1 MHRCKECNKQ
11 KAKNWHY
18 DNHERSKEAR
28 RAYSKNNPE
37 TVRRLNYKRKYGI
50 TLEQYNQILEAQG
63 GVCAGCG
70 GVERRA
76 ATGNL
81 AVDHNHETG
90 EVRGLLCSNCNRAL
104 GLLGDS
110 IETLKSLADY
120 LS

>member
-1 MHRCKECNKQ
+1 MHRCKECNKR
-11 KAKNWHY
+11 KAKDWHY

-28 RAYSKNNPE
+28 RAYSRNNPE
-37 TVRRLNYKRKYGI
+37 VVRHSSYKRKYGI
-50 TLEQYNQILEAQG
+50 TLEQYNEMLAAQG

-70 GVERRA
+70 RA

-90 EVRGLLCSNCNRAL
+90 RVRGLLCSNCNRAI

-110 IETLKSLADY
+110 VETLKNLMDY